1 MSDQDAEA
9 NARLGLGPPP
19 APPALWEIFLL
30 PVAGAAIIDAI
41 HTKQNEVALLLLP
54 FLIAVF
60 RLFLAQ
66 FGLPPKSPD
75 ARRQRAARISVAIN
89 QFAVFVLI
97 LFESVVVMA
106 ADPTAPGELWFFIA
120 SFFGLYVALRLWNRS
135 YWKAAAGLA

>member
-1 MSDQDAEA
+1 MSGQDTEA
-9 NARLGLGPPP
+9 DSRLDSERPPT
-19 APPALWEIFLL
+19 PPALWEIFLL
-30 PVAGAAIIDAI
+30 PAAGAAIIEAI

-75 ARRQRAARISVAIN
+75 ARRQRAARNSVAIN
-89 QFAVFVLI
+89 QLAVFVLI
-97 LFESVVVMA
+97 FFEFLVVMA
-106 ADPTAPGELWFFIA
+106 ANPTVPVGLWFFIVP
-120 SFFGLYVALRLWNRS
+120 FFALYVALRLWSRS